1 MRIDFLQSAISRLA
15 EDSKRPRT
23 PEFEA
28 TAKDVIL
35 GIENVNWPDLLKG
48 NILNFGF
55 EPGGPVEKFFV
66 SHNWRVEDEGSSRYS
81 YHGED
86 WPPPRWSGRSHQSG
100 VMVRFVGRGARYL
113 AAVQDDLRK
122 LAVTAPWAADT
133 EQFFTAATNSNPRAR
148 KARATK
154 YLSSIGETV
163 HGTELQQERTLI
175 ARSGNGIPLAIW
187 TLGISM
193 FFPNA
198 IPPSVEDYVPVLQI
212 DVIHTWDGVRAWEP
226 ELEQAFSAMLSNLVL
241 QALRSIGPSLAANE
255 RYDYLSI
262 NLPFAVKI
270 CLPACMENLVGKVC
284 GVLAELFDDNGYCDG
299 LIDSHATVWWL
310 DVEVAQEDVA
320 AQRTEALAAQTAVKE
335 KAAALKSAM
344 LPGDE
349 YTLLVIEPKEFCR
362 GANGR
367 LYPFYLAEMH
377 DTHKEFFEESPA
389 ELLDAYGLKADK
401 LNSLNWRDRGI
412 ACRAA
417 VSENGY
423 EGGPDEI
430 ADLLASAAQLAVVGH
445 IGPAPK
451 FQLFVLKD
459 EATGAQVATLGR
471 MTSSVAKFLRDA
483 TTIAE
488 FGGTP
493 APRPPEL
500 NLSEASPLDPGA
512 PTLAAPPRR
521 LKVPRSLV
529 DQHPQIQTWCD
540 LNSVELIHPKNGFDS
555 VGTIARAWH
564 EHLRQGIRKSY
575 ESGNKS
581 GAAIEELDTW
591 VKALCFVMNDRPG
604 QYFSGYYHGTKGAD
618 SRFIPWRDALVAKA
632 RGLTSTQCPGKSES

>member
-23 PEFEA
+23 PQFEA
-28 TAKDVIL
+28 TAKEVIL
-35 GIENVNWPDLLKG
+35 GIEDVNWVDLLKG

-66 SHNWRVEDEGSSRYS
+66 SHNWSVKNEEYSRSRY
-81 YHGED
+81 GGAD
-86 WPPPRWSGRSHQSG
+86 WPPPRWSGLNHQSE
-100 VMVRFVGRGARYL
+100 VVVRFVGRGAKYL
-113 AAVQDDLRK
+113 AALQDDFKK
-122 LAVTAPWAADT
+122 LAVTAPWAANA
-133 EQFFTAATNSNPRAR
+133 EQFISAATISNPRAR

-154 YLSSIGETV
+154 YLSSIGGTV

-175 ARSGNGIPLAIW
+175 ARSENGFPLAVW
-187 TLGISM
+187 TLGLSM

-198 IPPSVEDYVPVLQI
+198 IPTSVEDYVPILQI
-212 DVIHTWDGVRAWEP
+212 DVLHTWDGDRAWEP
-226 ELEQAFSAMLSNLVL
+226 DLERAFSAMLSKLVL
-241 QALRSIGPSLAANE
+241 QALTSIGPSLTAHE

-262 NLPFAVKI
+262 NLPFAIKI
-270 CLPACMENLVGKVC
+270 RLPACMENRVSKVC
-284 GVLAELFDDNGYCDG
+284 GVLAELFDDNGYCRG

-320 AQRTEALAAQTAVKE
+320 AQRAEALAAQEAEKE
-335 KAAALKSAM
+335 KAAALKSSM

-367 LYPFYLAEMH
+367 LYPFYLSEIH
-377 DTHKEFFEESPA
+377 DTHNEFFEESPA
-389 ELLDAYGLKADK
+389 ELLDAYGLKADE
-401 LNSLNWRDRGI
+401 LNRLNWMDRGI

-417 VSENGY
+417 VSEYGNGD
-423 EGGPDEI
+423 EPDEI
-430 ADLLASAAQLAVVGH
+430 ADLLASAAHLAVVGH

-451 FQLFVLKD
+451 LQLFVLKD

-471 MTSSVAKFLRDA
+471 MTSSIAKFLRDA
-483 TTIAE
+483 TTVAE

-500 NLSEASPLDPGA
+500 NLSEASPLDPGT

-521 LKVPRSLV
+521 LKVSRSLV
-529 DQHPQIQTWCD
+529 DQYPQIQSWCD
-540 LNSVELIHPKNGFDS
+540 VNKVELIHPKSGFDS

-564 EHLRQGIRKSY
+564 EHLRQGIRESY
-575 ESGNKS
+575 APGKKS
-581 GAAIEELDTW
+581 GATIEELDTW
-591 VKALCFVMNDRPG
+591 VKAFCFVVNDRPG

-632 RGLTSTQCPGKSES
+632 RGLNSTKTT